1 MSHADTYITQVL
13 PALLRDADRHI
24 MRVLL
29 ALLLVTGCA
38 RARDYGDGPVPPPAC
53 RLSSVQQAEPV
64 RWLLPP
70 ADGSRL
76 DAWCAAVGPALVW
89 NSPAA
94 DTRERVDSLLAVS
107 WNVRVGGGDL
117 ELFTRQ
123 LRSGVLTGGGPVRH
137 FVILLQETFRHDDA
151 MPAMNGATRGAPR
164 IARSPPAGERLPI
177 DEAARDLGLSVAYVP
192 SMRNGAL
199 NGDTGGEDR
208 GNAIV
213 STLPLHEVMALELP
227 VVRQRRVA
235 VAAVVRGRT
244 SAGTAWELQVAS
256 AHLENRG
263 GPDLAGVQGRAA
275 QAEWLVQSLPPA
287 RAAVLGADLNTWVSG
302 DRESAARLL
311 MPYYPATPVA
321 HPPGPTHV
329 SHLILRGRLDYLF
342 ARVQGGRMTSYERVP
357 ALYGSDHY
365 PLLAWI
371 HLPRY
376 R

>member
-1 MSHADTYITQVL
+1 MTAAAWRTTRN
-13 PALLRDADRHI
+13 LLA
-24 MRVLL
+24 

-38 RARDYGDGPVPPPAC
+38 RAQDHSDGPGLAPTC
-53 RLSSVQQAEPV
+53 RLSTAQAAEPV
-64 RWLLPP
+64 QWLLRPEDR
-70 ADGSRL
+70 AQL
-76 DAWCAAVGPALVW
+76 NAWCAAVGPALVW
-89 NSPAA
+89 NPAAA
-94 DTRERVDSLLAVS
+94 DTLESVDSLLAVS
-107 WNVRVGGGDL
+107 WNVHVGGGDL
-117 ELFTRQ
+117 ALFTRQ

-137 FVILLQETFRHDDA
+137 FVILLQETFRYDDE
-151 MPAMNGATRGAPR
+151 MPAMNGAMRGAPR

-177 DEAARDLGLSVAYVP
+177 DEAARELGLSVAYVP
-192 SMRNGAL
+192 SMRNGVL
-199 NGDTGGEDR
+199 NADAGGEDR

-213 STLPLHEVMALELP
+213 STLPLHDVLALELP

-244 SAGTAWELQVAS
+244 SSGAAWELQVAS

-263 GPDLAGVQGRAA
+263 GPDLVGVQGRAA
-275 QAEWLVQSLPPA
+275 QAEWLMERLPPA
-287 RAAVLGADLNTWVSG
+287 RAAVLGADLNTWVRG
-302 DRESAARLL
+302 GRESAARLL
-311 MPYYPATPVA
+311 MPHYPSTPAA